1 MNLDLLLEAERRGIL
16 PADKAQL
23 LAEARR
29 RGLVPGAAP
38 AGPTNT
44 NPGVNPEAPP
54 EMLLN
59 PQTGQYTSRE
69 LLTNAM
75 QPSRAEA
82 AQIGGM
88 QGLSF
93 GGADE
98 VMGGAAALT
107 DGAEGYTFGR
117 EYTRSAED
125 AARRD
130 FPWTTG
136 GAEVAGAATTALTYG
151 APAWS
156 RYGMTG
162 TPGAMASGATLGGLE
177 GLVYG
182 GLSGEGSG
190 RDRVVNALKFAGMGI
205 GAGGAVPVVTSLA
218 RAGGRMIGDLVGG
231 GVDMVVGK
239 GRQGRADRALAAT
252 MQRAG
257 MSPDD
262 IGRAVMEAAQDGQSM
277 YRAGDALGQ
286 AGQRRMSGIV
296 RAGGDAS
303 QEVADF
309 LKQRQLDQPER
320 VAGFVSDAY
329 DGAKTAAA
337 TRTELTAGRDA
348 AAATNYGAARAGAG
362 PVNLTPTIETI
373 DDLLNVNPILGE
385 TALARSDIGQRIA
398 NIRGRMQAGGE
409 QLIDFNEV
417 LTLKQELGGQIENL
431 RNAGKRVPPQLAA
444 VYGKLDEALE
454 ASSDGYR
461 LANDS
466 FRDASR
472 TIDAVD
478 EGADMIR
485 PGNRAADTTA
495 RFSAM
500 TPEQQAAARV
510 GYGNQALAKVEAS
523 AGEMTNRARPF
534 TSTKLRTEAGTIAN
548 DPDTFLRRI
557 DREMTMHDTMSRALG
572 GSRTAD
578 NLEDISD
585 LAGYDSGPLVNVLTG
600 NFRAAA
606 QQALQKGSNA
616 LTGMTPETRRIVSQA
631 LLAKDDTAFRRAIAK
646 AETSDARKAVVDAII
661 RLGAQREEYGGLVQ

>member
-1 MNLDLLLEAERRGIL
+1 MDEMEALALAASAKRKRT
-16 PADKAQL
+16 AQ
-23 LAEARR
+23 
-29 RGLVPGAAP
+29 P
-38 AGPTNT
+38 NT

-54 EMLLN
+54 EMFLN

-98 VMGGAAALT
+98 VMGGAAAVT

-136 GAEVAGAATTALTYG
+136 GAEVAGAVGSSMMYG
-151 APAWS
+151 LPNAA
-156 RYGMTG
+156 RLGMTG
-162 TPGAMASGATLGGLE
+162 TPGAMAGGAIVGAGE
-177 GLVYG
+177 GLTYG
-182 GLSGEGSG
+182 ALSGEGSA
-190 RDRVVNALKFAGMGI
+190 RDRIVNALQFGMM
-205 GAGGAVPVVTSLA
+205 GGGVGGLAPIATSLGRSA
-218 RAGGRMIGDLVGG
+218 GRAVGDLVGG

-239 GRQGRADRALAAT
+239 GRQGRADRALVAT

-286 AGQRRMSGIV
+286 AGQRRVSGIV

-329 DGAKTAAA
+329 EGSKTAAA
-337 TRTELTAGRDA
+337 TRAELTASRDA

-409 QLIDFNEV
+409 QLIEFNEV

-461 LANDS
+461 VANDS
-466 FRDASR
+466 FREGSR
-472 TIDAVD
+472 VIDAVD

-510 GYGNQALAKVEAS
+510 GYGDQALAKVESS

-548 DPDTFLRRI
+548 DPDMLLRRM
-557 DREMTMHDTMSRALG
+557 DREGVMHETMSRALG

-578 NLEDISD
+578 NLEDIAD
-585 LAGYDSGPLVNVLTG
+585 LTGFDSGPLVNVLTG
-600 NFRAAA
+600 QWRTAA
-606 QQALQKGSNA
+606 QQALQRSSNA
-616 LTGMTPETRRIVSQA
+616 LTGMTPATRKIVSQA
-631 LLAKDDTAFRRAIAK
+631 LLAKDDAAFRRAINTAQ
-646 AETSDARKAVVDAII
+646 TSDARKAVVDAIL
-661 RLGAQREEYGGLVQ
+661 RLGAQREDYGGLVQ